1 MHFVINLYEIINISA
16 ACSSATQDD
25 ISWWLTLRWL
35 EFTSLF
41 LCVFIGQYTCK
52 DGKNRSC
59 LVYVGFNHK
68 IYVYYKVE
76 LERMESTNL
85 LKVLEEKPEFKSHLK
100 ELGVGKY
107 IENVIQVRPENP
119 GFGVVI
125 GQEANR
131 DCLWSLFLLLDSDS
145 DLNANEWRGKQL
157 FMWQTFAANKLLL
170 TGEFNEPYAETVCT
184 SRFFEAP
191 RCRIYL
197 DSALF
202 FPFCILCNILFWFS
216 ILYPLGKKYYY
227 PNIYIYTLY
236 ITVYNCI

>member
-1 MHFVINLYEIINISA
+1 MTDITDTITSHF
-16 ACSSATQDD
+16 
-25 ISWWLTLRWL
+25 
-35 EFTSLF
+35 LF
-41 LCVFIGQYTCK
+41 VFVGQYTCK

-85 LKVLEEKPEFKSHLK
+85 LKVLEEKPEFKRHLK

-107 IENVIQVRPENP
+107 TENVIQVRPEHP
-119 GFGVVI
+119 GFGVLI

-131 DCLWSLFLLLDSDS
+131 DCLWSPFLLLDSDS
-145 DLNANEWRGKQL
+145 DLNANERRGKQL
-157 FMWQTFAANKLLL
+157 FIRQTFAANKLLL

-191 RCRIYL
+191 RCRIYS
-197 DSALF
+197 DSAVF
-202 FPFCILCNILFWFS
+202 FLFCILRNILF
-216 ILYPLGKKYYY
+216 
-227 PNIYIYTLY
+227 
-236 ITVYNCI
+236 